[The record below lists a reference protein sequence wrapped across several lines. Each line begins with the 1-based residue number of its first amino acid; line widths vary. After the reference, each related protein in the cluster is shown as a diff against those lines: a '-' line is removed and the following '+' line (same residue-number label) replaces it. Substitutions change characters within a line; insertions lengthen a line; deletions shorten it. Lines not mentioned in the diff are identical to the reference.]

1 MKNMNICN
9 NNDVCYT
16 ACYTS
21 NRTLEA
27 LELVYQLGLGHKYY
41 ASGDLNKT
49 IKKLL
54 K

>member
-1 MKNMNICN
+1 MMKNMNVCK

-16 ACYTS
+16 S
-21 NRTLEA
+21 SRTLEA
-27 LELVYQLGLGHKYY
+27 LELVYQLGLDHKYY